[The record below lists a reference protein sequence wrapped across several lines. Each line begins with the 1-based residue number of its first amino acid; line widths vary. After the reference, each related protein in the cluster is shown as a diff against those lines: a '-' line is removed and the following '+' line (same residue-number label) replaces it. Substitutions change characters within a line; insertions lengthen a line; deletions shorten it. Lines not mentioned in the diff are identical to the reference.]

1 MLSVKPSEYLT
12 SLVVPDGCVG
22 KSDDDVVAT
31 PGGPMPYFLSQ
42 FLLDFDFADLD
53 FVSDTD
59 GSGGLSIELSANLA
73 DLDVTPDL
81 SPLLISLLCP

>member
-12 SLVVPDGCVG
+12 SLAVPDECVG
-22 KSDDDVVAT
+22 KSDDVAT

-42 FLLDFDFADLD
+42 FLLDLDFADLD

-59 GSGGLSIELSANLA
+59 GIGGLSIEMSADLA
-73 DLDVTPDL
+73 DLDVAPDL